1 MKLQNEILNGESGI
15 SKKETRRRQE
25 GEEVK
30 VTNERMER
38 RGEARGV
45 TGRNNQRH
53 DDSRSIFEGGGG
65 EPPIHKYR
73 AIEQREREQSRP
85 TVWMK
90 PEPIRRQPHN
100 RCDGSH

>member
-53 DDSRSIFEGGGG
+53 DDSRSIFEGGGVNRPFISTG
-65 EPPIHKYR
+65 PLNK
-73 AIEQREREQSRP
+73 ERGNNHGQLY
-85 TVWMK
+85 
-90 PEPIRRQPHN
+90 
-100 RCDGSH
+100 G